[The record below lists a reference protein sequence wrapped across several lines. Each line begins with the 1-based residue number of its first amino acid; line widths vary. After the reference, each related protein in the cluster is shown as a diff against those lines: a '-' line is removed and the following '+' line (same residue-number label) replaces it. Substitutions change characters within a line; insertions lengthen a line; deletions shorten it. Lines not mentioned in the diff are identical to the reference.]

1 MSAIYLVLFLVPAVA
16 LGWRVIV
23 SKSRNNMLKVGGA
36 AAAMATIVGAFVVYD
51 DLDSF
56 TFDDWRADL
65 ALAAAVSGSV
75 YLLIWALR
83 HRTNQRH
90 RTISLIAAIVGF
102 VPFVAAVAT
111 TFLFGGQQ

>member
-16 LGWRVIV
+16 LAWRVII

-36 AAAMATIVGAFVVYD
+36 AAAMTTIVGAFVVYD
-51 DLDSF
+51 DLDGF
-56 TFDDWRADL
+56 TFKDWRADL
-65 ALAAAVSGSV
+65 ALGAAVSGSV
-75 YLLIWALR
+75 YLLIWSLR

-102 VPFVAAVAT
+102 VPFLAAIVT
-111 TFLFGGQQ
+111 MLLFGGQG

>member
-1 MSAIYLVLFLVPAVA
+1 VSAIYLVLFLVPAVA
-16 LGWRVIV
+16 LAWRVII

-36 AAAMATIVGAFVVYD
+36 AAAMTTIVGAFVVYD
-51 DLDSF
+51 GLDSF
-56 TFDDWRADL
+56 TFKDWRGDL

-102 VPFVAAVAT
+102 VPFLAT
-111 TFLFGGQQ
+111 LITTLLFGGQG